1 MDWHSLGV
9 KLGVEDY
16 ELSTIG
22 KNFPGDN
29 ERCKHE
35 MLSCWLRSVRF
46 PTWKT
51 VADALCLIG
60 ERVIASK
67 IREKYCG
74 SSPTAP
80 GMCLCYVVRLI
91 LIEHH

>member
-16 ELSTIG
+16 ELTTIV

-35 MLSCWLRSVRF
+35 MLIRWLHSVRS

-60 ERVIASK
+60 EHAIASE
-67 IREKYCG
+67 IREKYYG
-74 SSPTAP
+74 SPPTP
-80 GMCLCYVVRLI
+80 TPCTCLCYVTVHPI
-91 LIEHH
+91 LI

>member
-9 KLGVEDY
+9 KLGVKDY
-16 ELSTIG
+16 ELSTVG
-22 KNFPGDN
+22 KNFTGDN

-35 MLSCWLRSVRF
+35 MLSRWLRSVRF

-51 VADALCLIG
+51 VADALHQMG
-60 ERVIASK
+60 DSAVASK

-74 SSPTAP
+74 SPP
-80 GMCLCYVVRLI
+80 GMCLCYVVHLI
-91 LIEHH
+91 SI